1 MSSILVNNTALTAL
15 QSLRMTQQELATTQ
29 NQISSGLAIGSAAD
43 NAATWSI
50 AQTMTSDQ
58 GVYTQLSSNLSQTNS
73 QLNVATAA
81 VNSAITVMNSIK
93 TDLAQAQNS
102 GADTAA
108 IATSLA
114 QLSAQL
120 STIVNSASFNGVNLL
135 DSSQGATLNVTAT
148 YNDGETS
155 TNTAAGTVTASSIGT
170 ISIDLGAGLVTPTTG
185 GATGT
190 GLLQTASGTGS
201 KAATDFTAFSI
212 SSAGVYSTALT
223 NALSAA
229 ATTGST
235 GSNLSDTLNNADAAI
250 QGLTNFASTL
260 GAAQSRVESQNDF
273 LQSLNSALTTGV
285 GALVDA
291 DMNQASTRLQA
302 LQTQQ
307 QLGIQSLSIS
317 NQNAQMILKLFQ

>member
-93 TDLAQAQNS
+93 TDLAQ
-102 GADTAA
+102 
-108 IATSLA
+108 
-114 QLSAQL
+114 L

-135 DSSQGATLNVTAT
+135 DNSQGATLNVTAT

-250 QGLTNFASTL
+250 QALTNFASTL